1 MSSNQGYSIQ
11 AESPPNLHIPPS
23 DRTVSVFLV
32 DSGIRVGAP
41 RGLLVIPTY
50 KGAEGLMAPA
60 YSFLVSHPSGKR
72 IHFDLGVRKDWQ
84 SAFPPSVLQ
93 EITNPEFGITAVQT
107 TDVPEALVQGGIRLD
122 DINQILWSHHH
133 WDHVGDPTLFPTTT
147 DLVVGPG
154 FKEAFGP
161 GWPSRDDAPV
171 KTVDWEGRNLIEHDF
186 KNGKSLKIGRFSA
199 LDYWGDGSFYV
210 LDTPG
215 HALGHV
221 SALARVGKD
230 EFVFLGGDV
239 AHHPGEFRPSPYVPL
254 PATISPSPF
263 PDLYPESCPGTVFA
277 SIKPDPLTPFY
288 HPAEPLAYDIPLTVW
303 SIEGLKEF
311 DASENI
317 LVVVAHDASLLPESD
332 EENTWLFPQPLTGW
346 KKAGLKEKV
355 KWRFLKDFKT
365 AIQTS

>member
-1 MSSNQGYSIQ
+1 
-11 AESPPNLHIPPS
+11 
-23 DRTVSVFLV
+23 
-32 DSGIRVGAP
+32 
-41 RGLLVIPTY
+41 
-50 KGAEGLMAPA
+50 MAPA

-72 IHFDLGVRKDWQ
+72 ILFDLGVRKDWQ

-93 EITNPEFGITAVQT
+93 EITNPDFGITAVQT

-161 GWPSRDDAPV
+161 GWPSREDAPV

-221 SALARVGKD
+221 SALARVAKD
-230 EFVFLGGDV
+230 EFVFLGGV
-239 AHHPGEFRPSPYVPL
+239 SHP
-254 PATISPSPF
+254 
-263 PDLYPESCPGTVFA
+263 
-277 SIKPDPLTPFY
+277 
-288 HPAEPLAYDIPLTVW
+288 
-303 SIEGLKEF
+303 
-311 DASENI
+311 
-317 LVVVAHDASLLPESD
+317 
-332 EENTWLFPQPLTGW
+332 
-346 KKAGLKEKV
+346 
-355 KWRFLKDFKT
+355 
-365 AIQTS
+365 